1 MCIRDREGTTRVRIN
16 TFENAVSEAIGIE
29 GSDQVIVMNYDASQV
44 ADGDEEYFEMEVAGG
59 RLSVAGQL
67 IEGDLSVGRVTD
79 DRGTSDSSD
88 DETALRLGARDVSA
102 SFGVA
107 VLT

>member
-1 MCIRDREGTTRVRIN
+1 MI
-16 TFENAVSEAIGIE
+16 
-29 GSDQVIVMNYDASQV
+29 IVNYDASEV
-44 ADGDEEYFEMEVAGG
+44 ANGDEEYFEMEVAGG

-88 DETALRLGARDVSA
+88 DETASSGSPDVSA
-102 SFGVA
+102 SFGDGSINLITVPRVRGFPSSA
-107 VLT
+107 